1 MVRRRRTAAGRTR
14 VACRDPARGV
24 SALAARD
31 VAPARTAPMVGRL
44 EWVDAVRGYSVVAVV
59 LAHVVLWHLLAVDA
73 PTADAGESV
82 WGRVYGV
89 LGSARMPVLLAV
101 SGLVVAR
108 RVRLGWRPGGLTLRV
123 ARNYYL
129 YVVWLLLY
137 AVFYAVV
144 RDPSL
149 PHRVD
154 GVGDL
159 LRQLV
164 VPETTLWYVFAL
176 AVYIAVLGA
185 LHRVPPWAVLSGLV
199 ALCLATH
206 VLTSSDQMWAKV
218 PEMFLF
224 FAVGVYGAGPL
235 RRLGERASW
244 GALLLAAGLA
254 VAATASG
261 RLAEGVELAEAV
273 VFVVRCLAFL
283 VLAVLVV
290 VLAVRWEPL
299 RRLGLLLGRQ
309 TLPIYVLHPLWLA
322 LLLAYAG
329 GLARDV
335 TATTVGSLL
344 YPPVVTTLV
353 VVLSLT
359 VHAGARHA
367 HALVPAFAMPRRWE
381 ERLAAVDARAPGR
394 PAPVDSGRGA

>member
-1 MVRRRRTAAGRTR
+1 MTSS
-14 VACRDPARGV
+14 PP
-24 SALAARD
+24 AARATAG
-31 VAPARTAPMVGRL
+31 APAANGRL

-59 LAHVVLWHLLAVDA
+59 LAHVVLWDLLGPGAATA
-73 PTADAGESV
+73 PAGESV
-82 WGRVYGV
+82 WGRVYAV

-154 GVGDL
+154 GVADV

-164 VPETTLWYVFAL
+164 VPDTTLWYVFAL
-176 AVYIAVLGA
+176 AVYIAVLGL
-185 LHRVPPWAVLSGLV
+185 LHRVPAWAVLSGLV
-199 ALCLATH
+199 ALCLAAH
-206 VLTSSDQMWAKV
+206 VLTSSDQVWAKV
-218 PEMFLF
+218 PELFLF

-244 GALLLAAGLA
+244 GLALVAAALA
-254 VAATASG
+254 VAVTASG
-261 RLAEGVELAEAV
+261 RVAQGVELAEAV
-273 VFVVRCLAFL
+273 VFVARCLAFL

-290 VLAVRWEPL
+290 VLAVRWDPL

-309 TLPIYVLHPLWLA
+309 TLPIYVLHPLWIA
-322 LLLAYAG
+322 VLLAYAG
-329 GLARDV
+329 GPAREV

-344 YPPVVTTLV
+344 YPPVVTALV
-353 VVLSLT
+353 VVLCLA
-359 VHAGARHA
+359 VHAAARRA
-367 HALVPAFAMPRRWE
+367 HALVPAFAMPHGWE
-381 ERLAAVDARAPGR
+381 ERLGAVDARAPGR
-394 PAPVDSGRGA
+394 PARVESGRGA